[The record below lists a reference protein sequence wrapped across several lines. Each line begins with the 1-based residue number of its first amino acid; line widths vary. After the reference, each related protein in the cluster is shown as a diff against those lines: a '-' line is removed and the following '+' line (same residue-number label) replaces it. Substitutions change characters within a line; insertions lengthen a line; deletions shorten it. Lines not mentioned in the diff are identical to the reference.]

1 MKKVSSNL
9 LKAVGII
16 CYFAVL
22 GFASYKMNIE
32 RLMVDI
38 QVFAGMFLVLGILT
52 IERAYKKDS
61 GIFAITGIELLV
73 LSMHSLSIMH
83 VITFFKY
90 DLIKYLVIS
99 AGIFSLYYILKAII
113 IYTLDRRKALKNLS
127 DISEIV
133 KDEPVKKEAIKKNE
147 KAKEKNTKQE
157 ETENKSSTKKVKQKE
172 EKEVTNKKERRSEE
186 PQSKNK
192 GKTKTETRKKK
203 KSKKEVK

>member
-9 LKAVGII
+9 LKAVVII

-172 EKEVTNKKERRSEE
+172 EKEVTNKKERSSEE

>member
-16 CYFAVL
+16 CYFVVL

-32 RLMVDI
+32 RLMGDI

-172 EKEVTNKKERRSEE
+172 EKEVTNKKERSSEE